1 MKFDTFTSK
10 KSYGHVAYN
19 RTARNTQMFALF
31 IAISIAIFG
40 LFATPKANASMYATL
55 GCIGCHGANG
65 VGASAPA
72 LNDKTPEYIVAQ
84 LKAFQN
90 GSRVNPTMN
99 AMSQMAKGH
108 EEAIANEIGKK

>member
-19 RTARNTQMFALF
+19 RTARSTQMFFTFLVIC
-31 IAISIAIFG
+31 IAIVG
-40 LFATPKANASMYATL
+40 LFATPKANASMYSAL

-90 GSRVNPTMN
+90 GSRVNATMQ

-108 EEAIANEIGKK
+108 EEAIANEVGKK